1 MAIYHLSVKTVSRST
16 GRSAVAAAAYRAGER
31 LTNQLDGAA
40 HDYSRRRGVDLDAT
54 TLLLPDGAG
63 DVGRRL
69 AGRGCTAERE
79 RLWNAA
85 EAAERRVNSTVAREY
100 ELALPAELDA
110 RGRGRLAVA
119 FAAELVRR
127 YGVAA
132 DVAIHAP
139 SRDGDQRNWHAHVL
153 TTTRAVAADGSLGA
167 KTRVLDDR
175 KTGPAEVEALRALWA
190 RQVNQMLSWAQAEAR
205 VDHRSHARLGLAT
218 LPGIHL
224 GATAT
229 AMERREERACVERDG
244 GPDVPAP
251 ATDRGRRQAEVAA
264 ANRAEVA
271 RLAQAAEAAA
281 AAAEAAARAER
292 ERVERKR
299 QAAAARAE
307 AEMAAEAARRAVE
320 RPLPVPVALGIPR
333 PVQAP
338 QRPSEAVQAVDP
350 ERERWRAMPAAAL
363 WAAVE
368 ELRTWPAQQLAE
380 FLPGVQAERAAEGK
394 ALMAALKAGRRAKQ
408 AEEAAQQAEREIEAI
423 RAEPGL
429 LAGLGVWLHDQGW
442 RQNVALAQREAALAE
457 ERRRQ
462 ARAAEDEARHQA
474 EAKAA
479 KDRERAAKAAGLPE
493 IEAELRPAQARY
505 EAVLAVWRE
514 REAAQHAEH
523 LARLCEEANANQRRA
538 WAREAEKTRQEAE
551 ERERRAEAARN
562 VARADV
568 PEQDQ
573 NLEHDDDWESLADD
587 GMRGSEP

>member
-1 MAIYHLSVKTVSRST
+1 M
-16 GRSAVAAAAYRAGER
+16 AAAAYRAGER

-69 AGRGCTAERE
+69 AGRGWTAERE

-153 TTTRAVAADGSLGA
+153 TTTRAVAADGLLGA

-190 RQVNQMLSWAQAEAR
+190 WQVNQMLSWAQAEAR

-244 GPDVPAP
+244 GPDALAP
-251 ATDRGRRQAEVAA
+251 ATDRGRRQAEIAA

-281 AAAEAAARAER
+281 RAER
-292 ERVERKR
+292 ERVERNR

-307 AEMAAEAARRAVE
+307 AEMAAEAARRPVE
-320 RPLPVPVALGIPR
+320 RPLPVPGTLGTPR

-338 QRPSEAVQAVDP
+338 QRPSEAAQAVDP
-350 ERERWRAMPAAAL
+350 ERERERWRAMPAAAL
-363 WAAVE
+363 RAAVE

-408 AEEAAQQAEREIEAI
+408 AGEAAQQAEREIEAI
-423 RAEPGL
+423 RAKPGL

-462 ARAAEDEARHQA
+462 AWAAEDEARHQA

-493 IEAELRPAQARY
+493 IEAELGPAQARY

>member
-54 TLLLPDGAG
+54 TLLLPDGGG

-69 AGRGCTAERE
+69 AGRGWTAERE

-244 GPDVPAP
+244 GPDVLAP
-251 ATDRGRRQAEVAA
+251 ATDRGRRQAEIAA

-281 AAAEAAARAER
+281 RAER
-292 ERVERKR
+292 ERVERNR

-307 AEMAAEAARRAVE
+307 AEMAAEAARRPVE
-320 RPLPVPVALGIPR
+320 RPLPVPGTPGTPR

-338 QRPSEAVQAVDP
+338 QRPPRAAQAVDP
-350 ERERWRAMPAAAL
+350 ERERWRAMP
-363 WAAVE
+363 
-368 ELRTWPAQQLAE
+368 
-380 FLPGVQAERAAEGK
+380 
-394 ALMAALKAGRRAKQ
+394 MAALRAEVKRLRIDPVEMYLEVVPEVAIERGAVNRSLEAAAKAAGTAHRAGEK
-408 AEEAAQQAEREIEAI
+408 AQQAEQGAKAI
-423 RAEPGL
+423 RAKPGL
-429 LAGLGVWLHDQGW
+429 RAKLDLWLHDRGL
-442 RQNVALAQREAALAE
+442 RRNAALAQWEATLAE
-457 ERRRQ
+457 ERRRH
-462 ARAAEDEARHQA
+462 AAALEAAARHRA
-474 EAKAA
+474 ETAA
-479 KDRERAAKAAGLPE
+479 ALARERAAKIAKLPKV
-493 IEAELRPAQARY
+493 EATMGPARARY
-505 EAVLAVWRE
+505 EAILVVLRE
-514 REAAQHAEH
+514 READQ
-523 LARLCEEANANQRRA
+523 LASDRARPPEEAEASQRRA
-538 WAREAEKTRQEAE
+538 RAQDAERTRWEAE
-551 ERERRAEAARN
+551 ERARQAEAARN
-562 VARADV
+562 VAQAST
-568 PEQDQ
+568 PAQGQ
-573 NLEHDDDWESLADD
+573 SLEHDDDWESSADD
-587 GMRGSEP
+587 DIRGSEP

>member
-1 MAIYHLSVKTVSRST
+1 MEPFLAIYHLSVKTVSRST

-31 LTNQLDGAA
+31 LTNQADGAA

-69 AGRGCTAERE
+69 AGRGWTAERE

-190 RQVNQMLSWAQAEAR
+190 IQVNHALARIEAEAR

-229 AMERREERACVERDG
+229 AMERREERAHVERDG
-244 GPDVPAP
+244 GPDAPAP
-251 ATDRGRRQAEVAA
+251 TTDRGRRQAEIAA
-264 ANRAEVA
+264 ANRAEVT
-271 RLAQAAEAAA
+271 RLAQAAETAARA
-281 AAAEAAARAER
+281 ARERAER
-292 ERVERKR
+292 ER
-299 QAAAARAE
+299 QAVAARAG
-307 AEMAAEAARRAVE
+307 AEMAARAARRAVE
-320 RPLPVPVALGIPR
+320 RHLPVPGTLGTPR

-338 QRPSEAVQAVDP
+338 QRPPRAARAGDP

-493 IEAELRPAQARY
+493 VEAELRPAQVRY

-562 VARADV
+562 VTRADV
-568 PEQDQ
+568 PEQGQ
-573 NLEHDDDWESLADD
+573 NPEHDDDWESLADD

>member
-31 LTNQLDGAA
+31 LTNQADGAA

-69 AGRGCTAERE
+69 AGRGWTAERE

-139 SRDGDQRNWHAHVL
+139 SQDGDQRNWHAHVL
-153 TTTRAVAADGSLGA
+153 TTTRAVAADGLLGA

-190 RQVNQMLSWAQAEAR
+190 RQVNQMLSWAKAEAR

-251 ATDRGRRQAEVAA
+251 ATDRGRRQAEIAA

-271 RLAQAAEAAA
+271 RLAQAAETAAA
-281 AAAEAAARAER
+281 AAKAAARAER
-292 ERVERKR
+292 ERAERGR

-307 AEMAAEAARRAVE
+307 AEMAAEAARRPVE

-338 QRPSEAVQAVDP
+338 QRPSEAAQAVDP
-350 ERERWRAMPAAAL
+350 ERERWRAMP
-363 WAAVE
+363 
-368 ELRTWPAQQLAE
+368 
-380 FLPGVQAERAAEGK
+380 
-394 ALMAALKAGRRAKQ
+394 MAALRAEVKRLRIDPVEMYLEVVPEVAIERGAVNRSLEAAAKAAGTAHRAGEK
-408 AEEAAQQAEREIEAI
+408 AQQAEQGAKAI
-423 RAEPGL
+423 RAKPGL
-429 LAGLGVWLHDQGW
+429 RAKLDLWLHDRGL
-442 RQNVALAQREAALAE
+442 RRNAALAQWEATLAE
-457 ERRRQ
+457 ERRRH
-462 ARAAEDEARHQA
+462 AAALEAAARHRA
-474 EAKAA
+474 ETAA
-479 KDRERAAKAAGLPE
+479 ALARERAAKIAKLPKV
-493 IEAELRPAQARY
+493 EATMGPARARY
-505 EAVLAVWRE
+505 EAILVVLRE
-514 REAAQHAEH
+514 READQ
-523 LARLCEEANANQRRA
+523 LASDRARPPEEAEASQRRA
-538 WAREAEKTRQEAE
+538 RAQDAERTRWEAE
-551 ERERRAEAARN
+551 ERARQAEAARN
-562 VARADV
+562 AAQAST
-568 PEQDQ
+568 PAQGQ
-573 NLEHDDDWESLADD
+573 SLEYDDDWESSADD
-587 GMRGSEP
+587 DIRGSEP